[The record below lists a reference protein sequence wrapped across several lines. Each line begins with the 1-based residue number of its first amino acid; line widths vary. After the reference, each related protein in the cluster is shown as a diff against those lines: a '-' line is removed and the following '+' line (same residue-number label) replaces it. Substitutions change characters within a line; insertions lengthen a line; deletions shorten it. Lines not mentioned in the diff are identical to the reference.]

1 MASPPGDDK
10 DASLSATDNPPP
22 NLSLTSPAT
31 NDNPLIVITASSRVF
46 NTFELCEEILAHLS
60 PLELFCV
67 WATCHKFRD
76 IIQSSTILQTKLFL
90 RPAVSG
96 KLSLDEWR
104 KIREH
109 STASEL
115 ADRIHGQLVIDTA
128 LSKLAS
134 ANPFYVNPL
143 IFYPACI
150 KEYVDWWTYQPELHH
165 HFRAASRQ
173 GFKKLPVDSVHRSM
187 YVTQPP
193 VSEIR
198 ITTMCSGQK
207 KEWIVLNQMGVTYGD
222 VCETAVSVSRTLPD
236 NTYVALHGME
246 ASGRWIVEA
255 EDIIRA
261 GKQPAL
267 PAVGTNH
274 NPLIVT
280 TAVSRVFNTTEL
292 CEKILAHLRPLP
304 LLRASATCHKLRNVI
319 KGPDILQTV
328 LFLKAAPKELW
339 AYDKKNGIVYYGDKA
354 AEFIHRFPSSSI
366 VSLKDPDIYV
376 FSPALLN
383 PLLFEVKEWDI
394 LRGCIDHISLSDSK
408 SNWIRLEMFRSW
420 SGPIGGMES
429 QKPLLCCS
437 MFLTQPPVT
446 RIDVFLYDPSKS
458 EWDCSYT
465 TKMVRVRAQGGVTYQ
480 DVCKAVEVELA
491 VRVNHNLKIKDIF
504 AVGDR
509 VVTLVELI
517 EVEERGIL
525 GGCQTRGF

>member
-10 DASLSATDNPPP
+10 DAALSANDTPPP
-22 NLSLTSPAT
+22 NLSLISPAT

-60 PLELFCV
+60 PLGLFCV

-76 IIQSSTILQTKLFL
+76 IIQGSTILQTKLFL

-96 KLSLDEWR
+96 NLSLAERR

-109 STASEL
+109 SIASEL
-115 ADRIHGQLVIDTA
+115 ADRIHEVNDIA

-165 HFRAASRQ
+165 HFRAALRQ

-236 NTYVALHGME
+236 NTYVALHGIE

-255 EDIIRA
+255 EDIVRA

-292 CEKILAHLRPLP
+292 CEKILARLQPLP
-304 LLRASATCHKLRNVI
+304 LLRASATSHKLRNVI
-319 KGPDILQTV
+319 KGSDILQTA
-328 LFLKAAPKELW
+328 LFLEAAPKKLW

-354 AEFIHRFPSSSI
+354 ADFIHRFPSSSI
-366 VSLKDPDIYV
+366 VSLEDPDIYV

-383 PLLFEVKEWDI
+383 SLLFEVFSEEWGI
-394 LRGCIDHISLSDSK
+394 LRGYIDHFSK
-408 SNWIRLEMFRSW
+408 SFLKRTMISVESNRAW

-429 QKPLLCCS
+429 QKPPLCRS

-446 RIDVFLYDPSKS
+446 RIDVILYNPSESDPFFTIKL
-458 EWDCSYT
+458 
-465 TKMVRVRAQGGVTYQ
+465 VQVRAQGGVTYQ
-480 DVCKAVEVELA
+480 DVCKAMEVELA
-491 VRVNHNLKIKDIF
+491 GDPNLKIKQMF
-504 AVGDR
+504 AVGNP
-509 VVTLVELI
+509 VVTLDELI
-517 EVEERGIL
+517 EVEERGFL
-525 GGCQTRGF
+525 SGCKPVFGVF